1 MTRLYLSGPVT
12 GIRDDNRLAFS
23 WAQNRLMDV
32 GYEPFIPHKI
42 VEPDD
47 THETAMLLCVN
58 ELTGRTQKPGIR
70 HPVPCYDGL
79 ALLPGWE
86 QSEGA
91 KLEKAVAEAC
101 GIPVKT
107 VDEWLEEAASS

>member
-1 MTRLYLSGPVT
+1 MTRLYISGPVT
-12 GIRDDNRLAFS
+12 GIEDDNRLAFS
-23 WAQNRLMDV
+23 WAQNRLMDA
-32 GYEPFIPHKI
+32 GYEAFTPHEI

-58 ELTGRTQKPGIR
+58 ELTERTQKPGASGI
-70 HPVPCYDGL
+70 VPYYEGV

-91 KLEKAVAEAC
+91 RLEKAVAESC

-107 VDEWLEEAASS
+107 VGEWIEGAR

>member
-1 MTRLYLSGPVT
+1 MTRLYISGPVT
-12 GIRDDNRLAFS
+12 GIEDDNRTVFDDTQKLLAE
-23 WAQNRLMDV
+23 A
-32 GYEPFIPHKI
+32 GYDSFLPHYL
-42 VEPDD
+42 VEPSDS
-47 THETAMLLCVN
+47 HETAMLLCIN

-107 VDEWLEEAASS
+107 MDEWLEEAR